1 MVMHDP
7 AHPGEVIRELCLEP
21 LGLTVTDAAQALDV
35 TRKTLSE
42 LLNGR
47 AGISP
52 AMALRLAKAF
62 GTSAE
67 HWLAMQQQYDLWQ
80 ARKVIKLGKVRRL
93 VEHHKAITE

>member
-21 LGLTVTDAAQALDV
+21 LGLTVTDAARALDV

-47 AGISP
+47 AGVSP

-67 HWLAMQQQYDLWQ
+67 YWLAMQQDYDLSR
-80 ARKVIKLGKVRRL
+80 ARKAIKLGKVRRL
-93 VEHHKAITE
+93 VEHN

>member
-7 AHPGEVIRELCLEP
+7 AHPGGVIRELCLEP
-21 LGLTVTDAAQALDV
+21 LGLTVTDAARALDV

-47 AGISP
+47 AGVSP

-62 GTSAE
+62 STSAE
-67 HWLAMQQQYDLWQ
+67 YWLAMQQDYDLSR
-80 ARKVIKLGKVRRL
+80 ARKAIKLGKVRRL
-93 VEHHKAITE
+93 IEHN

>member
-1 MVMHDP
+1 MIMHDP

-21 LGLTVTDAAQALDV
+21 LGLTVTDAARALDV

-47 AGISP
+47 AGVSP

-67 HWLAMQQQYDLWQ
+67 YWLAMQQDYDLSR
-80 ARKVIKLGKVRRL
+80 ARKAIKLGKVRRL
-93 VEHHKAITE
+93 VEHN